1 MTRQLQHRPKSKTS
15 LESLRRNESE
25 PENLPELNMESAE
38 RSLLM
43 LENDEQ
49 EILVHE
55 NQSRNVGPSEFDRDI
70 GGEQSNYTVLKANS
84 QHLY

>member
-1 MTRQLQHRPKSKTS
+1 MSRQLQHRPKSKTS
-15 LESLRRNESE
+15 VESLRRNESE

-43 LENDEQ
+43 LEDDEQ

-55 NQSRNVGPSEFDRDI
+55 SQGRITGAPEFDRDI
-70 GGEQSNYTVLKANS
+70 GGEYSSYAVLKANS

>member
-1 MTRQLQHRPKSKTS
+1 MSRQLQQRPKSLTS

-49 EILVHE
+49 EILVHDS
-55 NQSRNVGPSEFDRDI
+55 QIRNAGPPEFDRNI
-70 GGEQSNYTVLKANS
+70 GGEQSNYAILKADS